1 MTGLA
6 DKRRAVVTDDLD
18 FVRAFNALSSKI
30 FTEKVA
36 KYTLDEETL
45 EWIDNWL
52 NGQAQKMVIVG
63 TV

>member
-6 DKRRAVVTDDLD
+6 DKRRAVVTDYLD
-18 FVRAFNALSSKI
+18 FGRAFNTLSSKI